1 MLVLFILSIRRVA
14 WHGMIWI
21 RCFFFGLVLCVYR
34 RRLCEGAVGGWRWNV
49 AAGAWIPM
57 PTLFSCCSRSF
68 KRERRRSKGNKCL
81 WAKER
86 LGSAGYPGWGWVVA
100 STTHT
105 GEGGLRVCNAIATTN
120 RTEIKVSYL
129 SYRPS
134 SQRGYLLKSD
144 ARTGRGRNEGRRGGD
159 IIPIFF
165 IFPIWVIVCAWILG
179 RFGSGFWGLYF
190 RDTIYTWGAGHIYN
204 TYQGRAMPYE
214 KDSLELSMKY

>member
-1 MLVLFILSIRRVA
+1 
-14 WHGMIWI
+14 
-21 RCFFFGLVLCVYR
+21 
-34 RRLCEGAVGGWRWNV
+34 
-49 AAGAWIPM
+49 M
-57 PTLFSCCSRSF
+57 PTFFSCCSRSF
-68 KRERRRSKGNKCL
+68 KRERRRSRRNKCL

-86 LGSAGYPGWGWVVA
+86 LGLAVHPGWGWVVA

-165 IFPIWVIVCAWILG
+165 IFSHLG
-179 RFGSGFWGLYF
+179 DCMCMDLGALWFWLLGLYF
-190 RDTIYTWGAGHIYN
+190 RDTIYTWGAGRIYN